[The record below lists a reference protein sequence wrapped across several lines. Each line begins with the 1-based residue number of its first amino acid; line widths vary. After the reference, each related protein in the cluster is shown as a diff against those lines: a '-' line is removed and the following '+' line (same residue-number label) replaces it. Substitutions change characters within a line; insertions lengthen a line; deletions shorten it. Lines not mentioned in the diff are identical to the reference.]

1 MFYIL
6 NHDGKL
12 EQGDICFNI
21 PKITPSQFI
30 SEKPIVSTWDD
41 YINCIEE
48 NSPKSVKFS
57 FFPSPTQGVIL
68 SPTCDIENNKLK
80 VILFAEL
87 KLDVNHSGFQE
98 KGKSRKKSHIDSL
111 LRLVR
116 YKWPSKH
123 YFPELFVDE
132 TIYGP
137 WELDFNNIFFIST
150 ELVKKNIDLFWKAR
164 LKSPAVEVLKEKIR
178 HYFTRLAFDECIFL
192 TDIENDFYIEYKDKD
207 KEEIDKI
214 RSSCDL

>member
-1 MFYIL
+1 M
-6 NHDGKL
+6 
-12 EQGDICFNI
+12 
-21 PKITPSQFI
+21 
-30 SEKPIVSTWDD
+30 
-41 YINCIEE
+41 
-48 NSPKSVKFS
+48 
-57 FFPSPTQGVIL
+57 
-68 SPTCDIENNKLK
+68 
-80 VILFAEL
+80 
-87 KLDVNHSGFQE
+87 
-98 KGKSRKKSHIDSL
+98 
-111 LRLVR
+111 
-116 YKWPSKH
+116 
-123 YFPELFVDE
+123 DE